1 MLSFFNRIRENIRQ
15 ISTSRKVNSSFTF
28 PYSTDETEK
37 RKQVWENLQKGVL
50 FEDNG
55 IFLRWGTTYTTLD
68 QIKESKKFRADRTEW
83 NLGKRTILYGY
94 ESNLEVLKWNWKEQE
109 VITKI
114 DENLG
119 FDEEG
124 EKKFNYLKVHL
135 TDLLGKPSKM
145 EIEKFGALD
154 IGEVHWEYGLISVY
168 IIGIEHF
175 NCRYSFHIGLTTGQ
189 L

>member
-1 MLSFFNRIRENIRQ
+1 MKIFKRLKKFFWSSKE
-15 ISTSRKVNSSFTF
+15 SKVNTKFIF
-28 PYSTDETEK
+28 PYSPDKLEK

-55 IFLRWGTTYTTLD
+55 TLLIWGTPYIQLD
-68 QIKESKKFRADRTEW
+68 QLKEGKKYRADRTEW
-83 NLGKRTILYGY
+83 YLGKRTILDGY
-94 ESNLEVLKWNWKEQE
+94 ESHLEVMKWNWKEQH

-119 FDEEG
+119 FDEDG
-124 EKKFNYLKVHL
+124 EKKFNHLKIYLSG
-135 TDLLGKPSKM
+135 LLGKPSKM
-145 EIEKFGALD
+145 DIGKFGMLD
-154 IGEVHWEYGLISVY
+154 IGEVHWEFGLVSVY

-175 NCRYSFHIGLTTGQ
+175 NCRYSFHIGLTNSQ